1 MQVTVIS
8 VEDLK
13 QVLLETLR
21 QGMLVSTSSK
31 SAYADNKPMTLEE
44 ACEFLQMPKNTLY
57 KYTHER
63 SIPFRKIG
71 RSLRFNQKD
80 LTEWLERNRKLTKI
94 ELQDQAMQELSNRRR
109 R

>member
-13 QVLLETLR
+13 QVLLETIR
-21 QGMLVSTSSK
+21 QGMMVSTSSK

-44 ACEFLQMPKNTLY
+44 ASEFLQMPKNTLY

-94 ELQDQAMQELSNRRR
+94 EIQDQAMQELSNRRR
-109 R
+109 L

>member
-1 MQVTVIS
+1 MNLIITTPEELARLIQEAVRKDS
-8 VEDLK
+8 AA
-13 QVLLETLR
+13 
-21 QGMLVSTSSK
+21 SFSK

-71 RSLRFNQKD
+71 RALRFNQKD
-80 LTEWLERNRKLTKI
+80 LTEWLERNRKLTKSEI
-94 ELQDQAMQELSNRRR
+94 QDQAMHELSNRRR
-109 R
+109 